1 MSGRARPVIDIVHDN
16 VGVTK
21 MKQRILRL
29 AVLGAL
35 ASFSIAATAA
45 DYKASIAQMPV
56 YAESQDKGVLVDL
69 VKAIAAAS
77 GKSIEWQVV
86 PFARSMSDVESGKVD
101 FHMPL
106 IKPIDM
112 AKANF
117 GLSTE
122 TIFHVNF
129 VLYTNKAK
137 ALDVNK
143 LAGAA
148 VETDSAHVAYF
159 PFDIKPSTNL
169 ESSLKKLDLGRID
182 GFIFADAASDPI
194 IKANNL
200 GNVKRQ
206 LYKRFDVK
214 IILPKGGKSAA
225 TDKFLSEAIKKLRD
239 SGQFSKIMDPIDKPY
254 AD

>member
-1 MSGRARPVIDIVHDN
+1 MKTRA
-16 VGVTK
+16 
-21 MKQRILRL
+21 LRFAL
-29 AVLGAL
+29 AGAL
-35 ASFSIAATAA
+35 MSFSILATAA
-45 DYKASIAQMPV
+45 DYKASIAQMPG
-56 YAESQDKGVLVDL
+56 YAESHDKGVLVDL
-69 VKAIAAAS
+69 IKAIAAAS

-112 AKANF
+112 SKANF
-117 GLSTE
+117 GLSSE

-137 ALDVNK
+137 PLDAGK
-143 LAGAA
+143 LSSAN
-148 VETDSAHVAYF
+148 VETDTAHVAYF
-159 PFDIKPSTNL
+159 PFGIKPSSSL

-182 GFIFADAASDPI
+182 GFIFADFASDPI
-194 IKANNL
+194 VKSNNL
-200 GNVKRQ
+200 SNVKRQ

-214 IILPKGGKSAA
+214 IILPKGGKNAE
-225 TDKFLSEAIKKLRD
+225 TDKFLSGAIKKLRD
-239 SGQFSKIMDPIDKPY
+239 SGQFAKIMDPIDLPY

>member
-1 MSGRARPVIDIVHDN
+1 MKKRVFAAAIGLLALLPLSG
-16 VGVTK
+16 
-21 MKQRILRL
+21 Q
-29 AVLGAL
+29 
-35 ASFSIAATAA
+35 AA

-69 VKAIAAAS
+69 IKAMAAAS

-112 AKANF
+112 SKANF

-137 ALDVNK
+137 PMDANK
-143 LAGAA
+143 LAGTA
-148 VETDSAHVAYF
+148 VETDAAHVAYF
-159 PFDIKPSTNL
+159 PFDIKPSSSL

-182 GFIFADAASDPI
+182 GFIFADNASDPI

-239 SGQFSKIMDPIDKPY
+239 SGQFAKIMDPIDRPF
-254 AD
+254 AE

>member
-1 MSGRARPVIDIVHDN
+1 MN
-16 VGVTK
+16 
-21 MKQRILRL
+21 KQLRSTTV
-29 AVLGAL
+29 ACFL
-35 ASFSIAATAA
+35 ASLAPIAGAA
-45 DYKASIAQMPV
+45 DFKASLAQMPV
-56 YAESQDKGVLVDL
+56 YAESQDKGVLVDFA
-69 VKAIAAAS
+69 KALAAAS
-77 GKSIEWQVV
+77 GKSVEFQVV
-86 PFARSMSDVESGKVD
+86 PFARSMADVESGKVD
-101 FHMPL
+101 FHLPL

-112 AKANF
+112 TKANF

-137 ALDVNK
+137 PLDMNS
-143 LAGAA
+143 LAGKNI
-148 VETDSAHVAYF
+148 ETDAAHVAYF
-159 PFDIKPSTNL
+159 PFDIKPSSNI

-182 GFIFADAASDPI
+182 GFIFADNASDPI

-200 GNVKRQ
+200 ANVKRQ

-225 TDKFLSEAIKKLRD
+225 TDKFLSEAIKKMRD
-239 SGQFSKIMDPIDKPY
+239 SGQFARIMDPIDRPF